1 MTTDTKQYI
10 HLHLSILKEAMKQ
23 EGLIF
28 GIAVDKNEPNNSK
41 LCFIDK
47 EQYLTRAK
55 HDGIMVS
62 LQDLNNGL
70 I

>member
-1 MTTDTKQYI
+1 MTADTKQYI
-10 HLHLSILKEAMKQ
+10 QLHLSILKEALKK

-28 GIAVDKNEPNNSK
+28 GIAVDKDEPNNSR

-47 EQYLTRAK
+47 KQLLTRAK

-62 LQDLNNGL
+62 LMDLNDGL

>member
-1 MTTDTKQYI
+1 MTADTKQYI
-10 HLHLSILKEAMKQ
+10 QLHLSFLKEAMKK

-28 GIAVDKNEPNNSK
+28 AVATRDGGEHNPKIC
-41 LCFIDK
+41 LIDK
-47 EQYLTRAK
+47 GKYMESRKL
-55 HDGIMVS
+55 DGIMVS

>member
-1 MTTDTKQYI
+1 MTADTKQYI
-10 HLHLSILKEAMKQ
+10 QLYLSILKEAMKQ

-28 GIAVDKNEPNNSK
+28 VIAVDKNEPNNSK

>member
-1 MTTDTKQYI
+1 MTADTKQYI
-10 HLHLSILKEAMKQ
+10 QLHLSILKETMRQ
-23 EGLIF
+23 EGVIF
-28 GIAVDKNEPNNSK
+28 GIAVDKNEPNNSR

-47 EQYLTRAK
+47 EQYLTRSK